1 MAHKGVLSS
10 KFNMSLGFIPVIVSI
25 LLYEIITKD
34 ISIYIG
40 TGVGILYSVYTFLGK
55 GKYIPH
61 FILYT
66 TTIMLIIM
74 TLATLI
80 LGSCCPNS
88 YFPITLEVCAIIPTS
103 IFYLRKKNVIGE
115 QERQPRCCMDELS
128 PGTIS
133 AIVSIRVVLII
144 AIIHFIAITIVLIFF
159 RPLST
164 LTQNILFRVCP
175 PIVFLVSIL
184 FNQYGI
190 RFFNKAMEHSAF
202 VPVVNIKGD
211 VLGRRLAS
219 DVPKERG
226 AYIHPIIRIAIS
238 YKSMLY
244 LQPRSE
250 YCIVETGKTDIPMEC
265 YLLYGESLENGVNR
279 LINKTL
285 PASCIKDI
293 KFNIM
298 YHFENEETNR
308 LIYLFLLE
316 LNDDN
321 ILLGKKIGDGKLW
334 TLRQIEHNL
343 GKNFFS
349 KSFEHEYE
357 HLSKVIDTREKYKE
371 F

>member
-1 MAHKGVLSS
+1 MGHKGVLSS

-80 LGSCCPNS
+80 FGSCCPNS

-115 QERQPRCCMDELS
+115 QEHQPKCCMEELS
-128 PGTIS
+128 PGAIS
-133 AIVSIRVVLII
+133 AIVSIKVVLII
-144 AIIHFIAITIVLIFF
+144 AIIHFIAITIALMFF
-159 RPLST
+159 RPLSE
-164 LTQNILFRVCP
+164 LTENILFRFCP
-175 PIVFLVSIL
+175 PTVFLVSIL

-219 DVPKERG
+219 DVPKG
-226 AYIHPIIRIAIS
+226 KGIYIHPIIRIAIS

-244 LQPRSE
+244 LQPRSQ

-265 YLLYGESLENGVNR
+265 YLLYGESLEKGVNR
-279 LINKTL
+279 LIKKTL
-285 PASCIKDI
+285 PISCIKDV

-316 LNDDN
+316 LNDDSV
-321 ILLGKKIGDGKLW
+321 LLGKKVGNGKLW
-334 TLRQIEHNL
+334 TPKQIEHNL
-343 GKNFFS
+343 GKNFFCR
-349 KSFEHEYE
+349 SFEHEYE
-357 HLSKVIDTREKYKE
+357 HLREVIDTREKYKE

>member
-1 MAHKGVLSS
+1 MSHKGVLSS
-10 KFNMSLGFIPVIVSI
+10 KFNMSLGFIPVIISI

-40 TGVGILYSVYTFLGK
+40 TGVGVLYSVYTFIGK

-61 FILYT
+61 FILYAT
-66 TTIMLIIM
+66 TGMLILM
-74 TLATLI
+74 TVATLI
-80 LGSCCPNS
+80 FGNCCPNH
-88 YFPITLEVCAIIPTS
+88 YFPITLEICAIIPAA
-103 IFYLRKKNVIGE
+103 IFLMRKKSTSGE
-115 QERQPRCCMDELS
+115 QGGQSKGFMDQLS
-128 PGTIS
+128 PGSIS
-133 AIVSIRVVLII
+133 ANVSIRVVLIV
-144 AIIHFIAITIVLIFF
+144 AIIHFAAIIIALIFF
-159 RPLST
+159 RPLDR
-164 LTQNILFRVCP
+164 LTEKVLFCICP
-175 PIVFLVSIL
+175 PIVFLLSIL

-190 RFFNKAMEHSAF
+190 RFFNKTMEQSAY
-202 VPVVNIKGD
+202 VPIVNTKGD

-219 DVPKERG
+219 DVPKEKA

-238 YKSMLY
+238 HQSMLY
-244 LQPRSE
+244 LRPRSQ
-250 YCIVETGKTDIPMEC
+250 YCIAEIGKTDIPMEC

-279 LINKTL
+279 LIKRTL
-285 PASCIKDI
+285 PNLCTKEI

-321 ILLGKKIGDGKLW
+321 ALLDKKFSDGKLW
-334 TLRQIEHNL
+334 TFRQIEHNI

-349 KSFEHEYE
+349 QSFEHEYE
-357 HLSKVIDTREKYKE
+357 HLKQVIDTRERYKE

>member
-133 AIVSIRVVLII
+133 AIVSIRVELII
-144 AIIHFIAITIVLIFF
+144 AIFHFL
-159 RPLST
+159 
-164 LTQNILFRVCP
+164 
-175 PIVFLVSIL
+175 
-184 FNQYGI
+184 
-190 RFFNKAMEHSAF
+190 AM
-202 VPVVNIKGD
+202 
-211 VLGRRLAS
+211 
-219 DVPKERG
+219 
-226 AYIHPIIRIAIS
+226 
-238 YKSMLY
+238 
-244 LQPRSE
+244 
-250 YCIVETGKTDIPMEC
+250 
-265 YLLYGESLENGVNR
+265 
-279 LINKTL
+279 
-285 PASCIKDI
+285 
-293 KFNIM
+293 
-298 YHFENEETNR
+298 
-308 LIYLFLLE
+308 
-316 LNDDN
+316 
-321 ILLGKKIGDGKLW
+321 
-334 TLRQIEHNL
+334 
-343 GKNFFS
+343 
-349 KSFEHEYE
+349 
-357 HLSKVIDTREKYKE
+357 
-371 F
+371 